1 MESSARHFARDV
13 AVGLLVG
20 VFSGLFGVGGG
31 ILLVPILV
39 LAFHVVQKNA
49 QATSLVVVALAATT
63 GAITYALGDSVV
75 WTSVVFLLAG
85 GVVGTWL
92 GSAIVVRIQTRWLQI
107 MFGLLLVAA
116 AIRLVVAASTAA
128 EFTSTGFLGLSAWVI
143 AGYITSG
150 FVMGLLS
157 SLLGIG
163 GGIIVIPLLIAFFGF
178 TQQLAAGT
186 SLVVMVPI
194 ALLGAWR
201 LTRSGHTQWA
211 QGTRIGIAGAVGAVG
226 GASLALV
233 ASPDV
238 MQAAFGVV
246 LVIAASQMLWKGFR
260 GPATGRD
267 SHQPD

>member
-1 MESSARHFARDV
+1 VEHRGSGLIRDLAIGLV
-13 AVGLLVG
+13 VGI
-20 VFSGLFGVGGG
+20 FSGLFGVGGG

-39 LAFHVVQKNA
+39 LVFHVAQKQA

-63 GAITYALGDSVV
+63 GAVTYGLGNSVV
-75 WTSVVFLLAG
+75 WESVAFLLAG
-85 GVVGTWL
+85 GLVGTWL
-92 GSAIVVRIQTRWLQI
+92 GSAIVVRVQTRWLQL

-116 AIRLVVAASTAA
+116 AIRLVVVSGDAVSTSVA
-128 EFTSTGFLGLSAWVI
+128 TLGPWVI
-143 AGYITSG
+143 AGYVASG

-201 LTRSGHTQWA
+201 LTRAGHTQWG
-211 QGTRIGIAGAVGAVG
+211 QGGRIGLAAAVGAVG

-233 ASPDV
+233 SDAGI
-238 MQAAFGVV
+238 MQVAFGVV
-246 LVIAASQMLWKGFR
+246 MVMAAAQMLWKAFR
-260 GPATGRD
+260 GPAAG
-267 SHQPD
+267 SASESPA

>member
-1 MESSARHFARDV
+1 MDLQAKHFLRDV

-20 VFSGLFGVGGG
+20 AFSGLFGVGGG
-31 ILLVPILV
+31 VLLVPILV
-39 LAFHVVQKNA
+39 LGFHVVQKNA

-63 GAITYALGDSVV
+63 GATTYALGDSVV
-75 WTSVVFLLAG
+75 WESVVFLLAG
-85 GVVGTWL
+85 GFAGTWL
-92 GSAIVVRIQTRWLQI
+92 GSAIVVRIHTRWLQL
-107 MFGLLLVAA
+107 MFGLLLVVA
-116 AIRLVVAASTAA
+116 AIRLVVAASAA
-128 EFTSTGFLGLSAWVI
+128 VDSASMGVLSLSPGVI
-143 AGYITSG
+143 AGYVASG
-150 FVMGLLS
+150 FAMGLLS

-211 QGTRIGIAGAVGAVG
+211 QGTRIGIAAAVGAVG

-233 ASPDV
+233 AAPEV

-246 LVIAASQMLWKGFR
+246 LVFAASQMLWKAFR
-260 GPATGRD
+260 GPSTGKA
-267 SHQPD
+267 SPPPA

>member
-1 MESSARHFARDV
+1 MSNNAGPLLRDIAIGLV
-13 AVGLLVG
+13 VGA
-20 VFSGLFGVGGG
+20 FSGLFGVGGG
-31 ILLVPILV
+31 VLLVPILV
-39 LAFHVVQKNA
+39 LVFHVVQKQA

-63 GAITYALGDSVV
+63 GAVTYAVGDSVV
-75 WTSVVFLLAG
+75 WSSVLFLLAG
-85 GVVGTWL
+85 GFVGTWV
-92 GSAIVVRIQTRWLQI
+92 GSAIVLRIQTRWLQL

-116 AIRLVVAASTAA
+116 AIRLVVAAGDAVSTAVV
-128 EFTSTGFLGLSAWVI
+128 SLGPWVI
-143 AGYITSG
+143 AGYVLSG
-150 FVMGLLS
+150 FAMGVLS

-211 QGTRIGIAGAVGAVG
+211 QGTRIGVAASVGAVG

-233 ASPDV
+233 ANPAA

-246 LVIAASQMLWKGFR
+246 MVYAASQMLWKAYR
-260 GPATGRD
+260 GPSGGQTTK
-267 SHQPD
+267 

>member
-1 MESSARHFARDV
+1 MSNRPGAFLRDV
-13 AVGLLVG
+13 AIGLLVG

-39 LAFHVVQKNA
+39 LLLHVAQKQA

-63 GAITYALGDSVV
+63 GAVTYAIGDSVV
-75 WTSVVFLLAG
+75 WSSVLFLLAG
-85 GVVGTWL
+85 GFVGTWL
-92 GSAIVVRIQTRWLQI
+92 GSAIVLRIQTRWLQL

-116 AIRLVVAASTAA
+116 AIRLVVASGDAASTAVV
-128 EFTSTGFLGLSAWVI
+128 SLGPWVI
-143 AGYITSG
+143 VGYVLSG
-150 FVMGLLS
+150 FAMGILS

-201 LTRSGHTQWA
+201 LTRAGHTQWG
-211 QGTRIGIAGAVGAVG
+211 QGTRIGVAASVGAVG

-233 ASPDV
+233 ANAAI

-246 LVIAASQMLWKGFR
+246 MVVAAGQMLWKAFR
-260 GPATGRD
+260 GPPTGD
-267 SHQPD
+267 APVPPA

>member
-1 MESSARHFARDV
+1 MVRANTGALLRDL
-13 AVGLLVG
+13 AIGLLVG
-20 VFSGLFGVGGG
+20 AFSGLFGVGGG

-39 LAFHVVQKNA
+39 LLLHVAQKQA

-63 GAITYALGDSVV
+63 GAVTYAIGDSVV
-75 WTSVVFLLAG
+75 WSSVLFLLAG
-85 GVVGTWL
+85 GFVGTWL
-92 GSAIVVRIQTRWLQI
+92 GSAIVLRIQTRWLQL

-116 AIRLVVAASTAA
+116 AIRLVVASGDAISTAVV
-128 EFTSTGFLGLSAWVI
+128 SLGPWVI
-143 AGYITSG
+143 AGYVLSG
-150 FVMGLLS
+150 FAMGILS

-201 LTRSGHTQWA
+201 LTRAGHTQWG
-211 QGTRIGIAGAVGAVG
+211 QGIRIGLAASVAAVG

-233 ASPDV
+233 ANAAI

-246 LVIAASQMLWKGFR
+246 MVAAAGQMLWKAFR
-260 GPATGRD
+260 GPSTN
-267 SHQPD
+267 P